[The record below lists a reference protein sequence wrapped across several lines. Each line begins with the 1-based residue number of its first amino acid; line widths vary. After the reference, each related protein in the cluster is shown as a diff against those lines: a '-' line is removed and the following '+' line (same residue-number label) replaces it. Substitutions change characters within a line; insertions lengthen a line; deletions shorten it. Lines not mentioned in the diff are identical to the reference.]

1 MISNSKQCY
10 VELCKILQ
18 TCSILKKVKKA
29 SELKMIIA
37 MFSNASFNAENAV
50 QKLTEKF
57 EKAELRT
64 KMDSGAALP
73 LKLPPHLQNVTN

>member
-1 MISNSKQCY
+1 MKENLLHNLNGDTA
-10 VELCKILQ
+10 V
-18 TCSILKKVKKA
+18 LKR
-29 SELKMIIA
+29 
-37 MFSNASFNAENAV
+37 FSFNAENAV